1 MDFAFN
7 KSVTKEP
14 RRRDTFF
21 EAYFLQLKAA
31 ELLSRSPPEYSLD
44 NMTTDERETC
54 ADESDVYKK
63 KKEEAFCC
71 PSPSSPPQVGLQL
84 KSVRCDAHSRC
95 PQTTLK
101 LCLTNR
107 KTLLFSSSAC
117 ADEGSKAG
125 MLTHKKKEKKKKL
138 GLMTRS
144 SGIFTVLVRCECPSL
159 DVLPN

>member
-63 KKEEAFCC
+63 KKKKHFVVPVHPPPP
-71 PSPSSPPQVGLQL
+71 PSGTAVE
-84 KSVRCDAHSRC
+84 KRAVRCAQQV
-95 PQTTLK
+95 PANYTQT
-101 LCLTNR
+101 
-107 KTLLFSSSAC
+107 LFNKPKNAPFFF
-117 ADEGSKAG
+117 
-125 MLTHKKKEKKKKL
+125 LRL
-138 GLMTRS
+138 R
-144 SGIFTVLVRCECPSL
+144 
-159 DVLPN
+159 

>member
-63 KKEEAFCC
+63 KKRR
-71 PSPSSPPQVGLQL
+71 SILLSQSILPPP
-84 KSVRCDAHSRC
+84 KWDCS
-95 PQTTLK
+95 
-101 LCLTNR
+101 
-107 KTLLFSSSAC
+107 
-117 ADEGSKAG
+117 
-125 MLTHKKKEKKKKL
+125 
-138 GLMTRS
+138 
-144 SGIFTVLVRCECPSL
+144 
-159 DVLPN
+159 